1 MKYSEDDLRQ
11 MTYKDYILLMAEE
24 LNNNGF
30 THNDGNKYEVGTNVY
45 GDFVSDF
52 SIGFVLSLTD
62 KRAIEFLKEI
72 GLLNNGRCPL
82 TGLMLSDRTKTIYT
96 SSEAPNISYDINA
109 AWNEH
114 TKIKRNWGCLIS
126 IPIIVVGIIMGVISG
141 FSTLTYIVLGIGAGG
156 FVLSGM
162 YGMSISG
169 NNWNKLCLSNDIGI
183 NTITLSYILKIKGF
197 SGELDSLFAIK
208 AVEYGI
214 PTADFVAYMDWV
226 RQQVYRDFF
235 NRN

>member
-1 MKYSEDDLRQ
+1 MKYSKDDLRQ

-30 THNDGNKYEVGTNVY
+30 TYNDGSKYEVGTNVY

-52 SIGFVLSLTD
+52 SIGFVLSLKD

-96 SSEAPNISYDINA
+96 PDEAPEISYDINT
-109 AWNEH
+109 AWNEY

-126 IPIIVVGIIMGVISG
+126 ISIIVVGIIMGVISG
-141 FSTLTYIVLGIGAGG
+141 FNTLTYIVLGIGAGG

-162 YGMSISG
+162 YGMSIFG
-169 NNWNKLCLSNDIGI
+169 NNWNKLCLSNEIGI
-183 NTITLSYILKIKGF
+183 NAITLSYILKIKGF
-197 SGELDSLFAIK
+197 SGELDSRFAIK